1 MKLIVELSL
10 TPQDAVSSLKY
21 KSFISQKEKIAI
33 ENISGIRLLKRSIDA
48 RHRHILIHHTFE
60 VFIDEPFIIPKP
72 YDFCY
77 KNVSSKPRVII
88 AGAGPSGLFAALR
101 LIELGIKPVII
112 ERGKSVNER
121 KYDIVA
127 INKKRIINPDSNYC
141 FGEGGAGAFSDGK
154 LYTRSTKRGDVNRIL
169 QIIHEH
175 GASQNILVDSH
186 PHIGTDKLPAIIAS
200 IRTTILDNGGE
211 IHFNQRITDIIIR
224 DGQAKGVKTLDGS
237 IFEGSAVILATGHS
251 ARDIYNLLH
260 AKNIL
265 IEQKSFAIG
274 LRIEHPQQLID
285 SIQYHSKIKDPC
297 LPAAIYSLACQSGEK
312 GVFSFC
318 MCPGG
323 TIVTAS
329 TGQEELVLNGMS
341 NSQRNLPFANS
352 GIVVAVNEKDLAE
365 SPRVLG
371 GMNFGPLAG
380 LKFQEKIEKAAF
392 IAGGSNLSA
401 PAQRMIDFTEK
412 KLSANLNKTSYHPG
426 IISFPLHE
434 FLPSFI
440 CECMQEA
447 FKMFNKK
454 MKGYLT
460 NEATLLGVETRTSS
474 PVRILRNPVSLE
486 HIQIKSLYPCGE
498 GAGYAGGIVS
508 SAIDGE
514 RCAESAVK
522 KCLS

>member
-1 MKLIVELSL
+1 
-10 TPQDAVSSLKY
+10 
-21 KSFISQKEKIAI
+21 
-33 ENISGIRLLKRSIDA
+33 
-48 RHRHILIHHTFE
+48 
-60 VFIDEPFIIPKP
+60 
-72 YDFCY
+72 
-77 KNVSSKPRVII
+77 
-88 AGAGPSGLFAALR
+88 
-101 LIELGIKPVII
+101 
-112 ERGKSVNER
+112 
-121 KYDIVA
+121 
-127 INKKRIINPDSNYC
+127 
-141 FGEGGAGAFSDGK
+141 
-154 LYTRSTKRGDVNRIL
+154 
-169 QIIHEH
+169 
-175 GASQNILVDSH
+175 
-186 PHIGTDKLPAIIAS
+186 
-200 IRTTILDNGGE
+200 
-211 IHFNQRITDIIIR
+211 
-224 DGQAKGVKTLDGS
+224 
-237 IFEGSAVILATGHS
+237 
-251 ARDIYNLLH
+251 
-260 AKNIL
+260 
-265 IEQKSFAIG
+265 
-274 LRIEHPQQLID
+274 
-285 SIQYHSKIKDPC
+285 
-297 LPAAIYSLACQSGEK
+297 
-312 GVFSFC
+312 C